1 MLKNGGK
8 TYGERIR
15 ALREMQKLTLKG
27 VASSVGIS
35 QSLLSQIERNKVSP
49 SIDTLIRIADALG
62 VDMEHLFK
70 DYRQQR
76 TVFVLRKEHRSRL
89 EKEGVVYEQLSRL
102 IDGDTETAVEV
113 VLLELGPGCRKGS
126 SQYGHRGKE
135 VGILLEGEVELLYGG
150 TSYQLRAGDSISFDS
165 TIPHTIINH
174 SSKRAKAIWV
184 ISPPKLNFF
193 TEG

>member
-1 MLKNGGK
+1 MLKNSGK

-35 QSLLSQIERNKVSP
+35 ESLLSQIERNKVSP
-49 SIDTLIRIADALG
+49 SIDTLIRIADTLG

-76 TVFVLRKEHRSRL
+76 TVSILRKENRSRL
-89 EKEGVVYEQLSRL
+89 EKDGVVYEQLSRL
-102 IDGDTETAVEV
+102 IDGETETAVEV
-113 VLLELGPGCRKGS
+113 VLLELSPGCRKGS
-126 SQYGHRGKE
+126 TQYGHRGKE

-150 TSYQLRAGDSISFDS
+150 ISYNLHEGDSISFDS
-165 TIPHTIINH
+165 TIPHTLINH
-174 SSKRAKAIWV
+174 TDKRVRAIWV
-184 ISPPKLNFF
+184 MSPPKLNFF
-193 TEG
+193 SDW

>member
-15 ALREMQKLTLKG
+15 ALREMQKLTLKR
-27 VASSVGIS
+27 VAYSVGIS
-35 QSLLSQIERNKVSP
+35 ESLLSQIERNKVSP

-76 TVFVLRKEHRSRL
+76 TVSILRKENRSRL
-89 EKEGVVYEQLSRL
+89 EKDGVVYEQLSRL
-102 IDGDTETAVEV
+102 IDGETETAMEI
-113 VLLELGPGCRKGS
+113 VLLELSPGCRKGS

-135 VGILLEGEVELLYGG
+135 VGILLEGEVDLLYGG
-150 TSYQLRAGDSISFDS
+150 TSYRLQEGDSISFDS
-165 TIPHTIINH
+165 TIPHTLINQ
-174 SSKRAKAIWV
+174 SNAQAKAIW
-184 ISPPKLNFF
+184 IMSPPKLNFF
-193 TEG
+193 ADG

>member
-102 IDGDTETAVEV
+102 IDGDTETCCWRLFFWNWAPGAAKGVPSTGIVGKKWGSFWKEKRNSSMG
-113 VLLELGPGCRKGS
+113 ELR
-126 SQYGHRGKE
+126 
-135 VGILLEGEVELLYGG
+135 
-150 TSYQLRAGDSISFDS
+150 IS
-165 TIPHTIINH
+165 
-174 SSKRAKAIWV
+174 
-184 ISPPKLNFF
+184 
-193 TEG
+193 